1 MSTDSPKS
9 SRDEGTMILA
19 IIQMV
24 AGPLAAAYVCFR
36 GGRHTISIGPTFYGV
51 EGQLS
56 GLSVML
62 GLAFLTMAYAG
73 WKLWQETQLGYRLS
87 AILFGLQILQVIFDG
102 FQFSFVCPLSL
113 GLGWLFDGTGL
124 GLYFTTAA
132 GVSLRLGLGRIEET
146 PYFSV
151 NVCALAAFAYL
162 LYQSRQSKAKTV
174 QSAVQQA
181 VAADD
186 PAAGKSE

>member
-1 MSTDSPKS
+1 
-9 SRDEGTMILA
+9 MILA
-19 IIQMV
+19 VIQMV
-24 AGPLAAAYVCFR
+24 AGPLAAIYVCVR
-36 GGRHTISIGPTFYGV
+36 GGRHTISLGPGFYGV

-62 GLAFLTMAYAG
+62 ALVFLTMAYAG
-73 WKLWQETQLGYRLS
+73 WKLWQETKLGYRLS
-87 AILFGLQILQVIFDG
+87 AILFSLQILQVVFAG
-102 FQFSFVCPLSL
+102 FQFSLVCPLSL
-113 GLGWLFDGTGL
+113 GIGWLFDGTGL

-132 GVSLRLGLGRIEET
+132 GVSFRLGLGRIEET

-151 NVCALAAFAYL
+151 NCCALAAFAYL
-162 LYQSRQSKAKTV
+162 LYQSRRSKAKTV
-174 QSAVQQA
+174 QGAVQQA